1 MIRVRHIPIN
11 PVSAIRSKV
20 LLTPIWS
27 ARNPPKAIPA
37 GLVPIH
43 MTTTP
48 IIVLR
53 VCRGLTD
60 RIIVVCKIANPERPK
75 PAAKKIIQLP
85 HRLFDTENKAIA
97 KRNNSELKKNV
108 GW

>member
-1 MIRVRHIPIN
+1 MIRVRHIPIS
-11 PVSAIRSKV
+11 PASEIRSKALV
-20 LLTPIWS
+20 TPIWS
-27 ARNPPKAIPA
+27 VRNPAEAIPA

-43 MTTTP
+43 MTTMP
-48 IIVLR
+48 KIVLR

-97 KRNNSELKKNV
+97 KRNNSELKKKV

>member
-1 MIRVRHIPIN
+1 MIRVATIPIK
-11 PVSAIRSKV
+11 PVSEIKSKALV
-20 LLTPIWS
+20 TPIFS
-27 ARNPPKAIPA
+27 ARNPPEAIPA

-48 IIVLR
+48 KIPLR

-60 RIIVVCKIANPERPK
+60 RMIVVCKMANPERPN

-85 HRLFDTENKAIA
+85 TKLVDTENKAIA
-97 KRNNSELKKNV
+97 KRNNSEL
-108 GW
+108 